1 MEVKTMPNTQ
11 SGREKILKFIEE
23 SDTTITDLAVAYG
36 LTKQDLSNY
45 LNGKLENKKGNLVI
59 LRIISDFKIR

>member
-1 MEVKTMPNTQ
+1 MPNTQ

-59 LRIISDFKIR
+59 LRIISDFKIRQEKL